1 MQIDMQIETIPCGD
15 NTHFERYNGHA
26 KVVQLTATSDKPL
39 KTIDAKA
46 FLSCKTIEKLIL
58 PDTLENVEDWR
69 FAHMKTLREITLP
82 AKELVFGKKVFLG
95 CDHLEK
101 VFLVHS
107 DTLYEGIPYF
117 LASMFRFFSENSLGD
132 LKIVGGEQGQ
142 WTWLAAYD
150 EALQAYIKRPHDY
163 DFEPAFIGW
172 FDIEDVDDQKQHFV
186 AQQRRNKI
194 GLAFRR
200 LIYDARLSEA
210 CRQQL
215 GDFLLLEH
223 SLVEEMFLE
232 KEEELGTDIRDYRVW
247 EQVGGLDRD
256 CAGRFLEVISEDEP
270 EIRGYLLKIQLNDV
284 ENNDFFDGLD
294 L

>member
-58 PDTLENVEDWR
+58 PDTLENVEDWG
-69 FAHMKTLREITLP
+69 FAHMKALREITLP

-107 DTLYEGIPYF
+107 DAVYEGIPYF
-117 LASMFRFFSENSLGD
+117 LASMFRFFPENSLGN
-132 LKIVGGEQGQ
+132 LKIVGDEQGQ
-142 WTWLAAYD
+142 WTWLTAYD
-150 EALQAYIKRPHDY
+150 EALQTYIKRPHDY

-186 AQQRRNKI
+186 VQQRRNKI
-194 GLAFRR
+194 ALAFRR
-200 LIYDARLSEA
+200 LIYDERLSEV

-232 KEEELGTDIRDYRVW
+232 KEEELGMDIRDYRVW
-247 EQVGGLDRD
+247 EQAGGLDRD
-256 CAGRFLEVISEDEP
+256 CAGRLLEVISEDEP
-270 EIRGYLLKIQLNDV
+270 EIRGYLLKIQLDNV